1 MRSQASALTRRAV
14 YPLVLDP
21 ILKEKVWGGR
31 RLERYGKVLAAG
43 SHVGES
49 WEVADMPATS
59 PSGGGGDEAR
69 SLILN
74 GLLAGRRLHDAVVE
88 WGSDLLGDVLL
99 TPNGD
104 FPLLVKLLD
113 AREHLSVQVH
123 PTAAYVA
130 GHPGAHLKEESW
142 YVVEAEPGA
151 HLFKGLEDG
160 VTRDT
165 FVAAVAGGSVAELLK
180 AWPAVP
186 GDVYHLPSGTVHAL
200 GAGVLVAEVQTPS
213 DTTFRIYDWAKE
225 YNRAGRELHV
235 EAALAS
241 MDFGPAAGPSRLP
254 PGEGFARLVETDYFS
269 IWEVR
274 GPATSKLP
282 ANEGCEVVMVLSG
295 ELTLD
300 AVDESYAAVRLAAG
314 STTVLPA
321 AAGPVTAFRA
331 AEDVTYLRIQLGPR
345 QRETTAVGEPG
356 T

>member
-1 MRSQASALTRRAV
+1 MTRRTV
-14 YPLVLDP
+14 YPLVLNP

-31 RLERYGKVLAAG
+31 RLEHYGKVLAAG
-43 SHVGES
+43 SQVGES

-74 GLLAGRRLHDAVVE
+74 GLLAGRQLHDAVVQ
-88 WGSDLLGDVLL
+88 WGSDLLGDVRL

-104 FPLLVKLLD
+104 FPLLVKFLD

-130 GHPGAHLKEESW
+130 AHPGAHLKDESW

-165 FVAAVAGGSVAELLK
+165 FIAAVAGGSVVELLK

-225 YNRAGRELHV
+225 YSRAGRELHV

-241 MDFGPAAGPSRLP
+241 MDFGPVAGPNRLP
-254 PGEGFARLVETDYFS
+254 PGEGFARLVDTDHFS

-274 GPATSKLP
+274 GPASLKPP
-282 ANEGCEVVMVLSG
+282 AKEGCEVVMVLSG

-300 AVDESYAAVRLAAG
+300 AVDESYTAVRLAAG
-314 STTVLPA
+314 STAVLPA

-331 AEDVTYLRIQLGPR
+331 AADVTYLRIQFGPR
-345 QRETTAVGEPG
+345 QRKTTTGGEPG

>member
-1 MRSQASALTRRAV
+1 MTRRIV
-14 YPLVLDP
+14 YPLVLKP

-31 RLERYGKVLAAG
+31 RLGHYGKVLPAG
-43 SHVGES
+43 SQVGES
-49 WEVADMPATS
+49 WEVTDMPATS

-74 GLLAGRRLHDAVVE
+74 GLLAGRRLHDAVVQ
-88 WGSDLLGDVLL
+88 WGSDLLGDVRL
-99 TPNGD
+99 TPDGD

-130 GHPGAHLKEESW
+130 AHPEAHLKDESW
-142 YVVEAEPGA
+142 YVIEAEPGA

-160 VTRDT
+160 VTREA
-165 FVAAVAGGSVAELLK
+165 FIAAVAGGSVVELLK
-180 AWPAVP
+180 AWPAVS
-186 GDVYHLPSGTVHAL
+186 GDVHHLPSGTVHAL

-225 YNRAGRELHV
+225 YGRAARELHV

-241 MDFGPAAGPSRLP
+241 MDFGPAAGPNRLP
-254 PGEGFARLVETDYFS
+254 PGESLARLVETDHFS

-274 GPATSKLP
+274 GQASLKPPAS
-282 ANEGCEVVMVLSG
+282 EGCEVVMFLAG

-300 AVDESYAAVRLAAG
+300 HVDESYAAVRLAAG
-314 STTVLPA
+314 STAVLPA
-321 AAGPVTAFRA
+321 AVGPVTAFRA
-331 AEDVTYLRIQLGPR
+331 AADATYLRIQFGPG
-345 QRETTAVGEPG
+345 QREITAGGEPR